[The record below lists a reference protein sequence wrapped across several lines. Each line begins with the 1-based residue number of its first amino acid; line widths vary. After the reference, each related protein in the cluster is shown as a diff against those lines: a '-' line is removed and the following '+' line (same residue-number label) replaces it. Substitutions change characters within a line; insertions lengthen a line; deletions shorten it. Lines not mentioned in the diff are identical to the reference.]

1 MTQSLHPKT
10 NSCQFYPHIIIY
22 YQDVPILHPTLPFF
36 SPGYNWWQLLKSSRI
51 STAAAIFKGSISPTE
66 KLSQTGRTSQ
76 NGLSILYYHIYIYYQ
91 KKTYGSPDLGN
102 ICYGSMNCGLNL
114 WKNSS
119 CAMICTYLHHGYS
132 WHVAPACAMLVLNSS
147 TWRTANSPFVSVPV
161 LSRPAARM
169 EGLGKSKLRLCQ
181 RKRR

>member
-10 NSCQFYPHIIIY
+10 NSCQFYPHIIRY

-76 NGLSILYYHIYIYYQ
+76 NGLSILYYHIYYQ
-91 KKTYGSPDLGN
+91 KKIHMDLLIWVIYGMDLWTAGW
-102 ICYGSMNCGLNL
+102 ICE
-114 WKNSS
+114 K
-119 CAMICTYLHHGYS
+119 TP
-132 WHVAPACAMLVLNSS
+132 VAPWFAPWIFMACCACLCDARLEFFHMENCKFTFCERSCLVQASGS
-147 TWRTANSPFVSVPV
+147 DGGPGEKQVTAVPKKK
-161 LSRPAARM
+161 AI
-169 EGLGKSKLRLCQ
+169 G
-181 RKRR
+181 